1 MLWATAKVATLPQRW
16 ALLMQAAGSDIIPV
30 LLIILGSTVAT
41 DSTATFD
48 TPMLRMSELL
58 TVTALLALP
67 LDQWFP
73 N

>member
-1 MLWATAKVATLPQRW
+1 
-16 ALLMQAAGSDIIPV
+16 MQAAGSDIIPV
-30 LLIILGSTVAT
+30 LLIILGTTVAT

-48 TPMLRMSELL
+48 TPVLRMSELL